1 MALTKVRLG
10 DLIEPID
17 ERNDLG
23 IREFYGVN
31 INKEFMPTAANTE
44 GLDES
49 KYKVVRKNRFV
60 FSGMQTGRDICIRI
74 SLYKGDSPIL
84 VSPAYT
90 TFEIERTDIVSP
102 IYFFM
107 RFLSKEMDRYGAFC
121 SDGSIR
127 SNLDWD
133 VFCDIEIELPD
144 LAAQERVVAVYRAM
158 AANRESYE
166 RGLADLKLACDAAV
180 EHLKKKY
187 PLQSFG
193 AFIERVDVRNTNNR
207 YKNVKNV
214 SVYKKFGDVS
224 SKVNKNDLAKYK
236 IVMPREITFVQT
248 THNEKVFCNAMNDT
262 DEPILVT
269 SVNEVFRC
277 DESKILPEY
286 LCLNFNR
293 KEFDRYARFHS
304 WGSARETFTW
314 ADLINVKIP
323 IPPVSEQ
330 MYIVNLFK
338 VLQERA
344 RISDRLREQIK
355 NLCPILIKGSLADG
369 AK

>member
-74 SLYKGDSPIL
+74 SLYEGDSPIL

-166 RGLADLKLACDAAV
+166 RGLADLKLACDAYIENLRKQMPCQKIGAYITECNEKNIDGAIQLFQGV
-180 EHLKKKY
+180 NVDHVFTDPKRIAEDSDNGSVVRTGQFAFNKVMKANGTKLPIALRTEADCVVSNSYQVFEIKDESVLLPKY
-187 PLQSFG
+187 LMLWLNRDETQRYCGFISFG
-193 AFIERVDVRNTNNR
+193 TTRDIFSFEDM
-207 YKNVKNV
+207 
-214 SVYKKFGDVS
+214 G
-224 SKVNKNDLAKYK
+224 
-236 IVMPREITFVQT
+236 EI
-248 THNEKVFCNAMNDT
+248 
-262 DEPILVT
+262 
-269 SVNEVFRC
+269 S
-277 DESKILPEY
+277 
-286 LCLNFNR
+286 
-293 KEFDRYARFHS
+293 
-304 WGSARETFTW
+304 
-314 ADLINVKIP
+314 IP
-323 IPPVSEQ
+323 IPEISIQ
-330 MYIVNLFK
+330 RAIVNIYEAYLLRK
-338 VLQERA
+338 EIA
-344 RISDRLREQIK
+344 ERLREQIK